1 MLGIDLFAGAGGMSL
16 GASDA
21 GIKVKFAVEIDRQ
34 AARTYALNHPT
45 TTLENNDIRK
55 ISKSQLREWSQF
67 QRELVVFGGPP
78 CQGFS
83 WSNARTRNTENN
95 SNWLFKEFLRV
106 VRTVEP
112 AWVVFENVQGIVDT
126 AQGVFLRQLCESLQ
140 NLGYSTTTARLN
152 AVDHGVPQDR
162 TRFFLVA
169 TNSEHVYR
177 FPAGRYKRISVAQA
191 IGDLS
196 SLHNGHSDCWMPY
209 GKGRPSFY
217 ARELRQQQNGCSNN
231 LVTKN
236 SNMILSR
243 YRYVPQGG
251 NWQDIP
257 MQLMKNYTDVSRCH
271 TGIYHRL
278 RLDQPSIV
286 IGNFRKNML
295 IHPLENRGL
304 SVREAARIQSFPDRY
319 IFCGSIGFQQQQV
332 GNAVPPKLAYS
343 VFREIVRLA
352 EGAEK

>member
-1 MLGIDLFAGAGGMSL
+1 MIGIDLFAGAGGMSL

-21 GIKVKFAVEIDRQ
+21 GIDVKFAVEIDRH
-34 AARTYALNHPT
+34 AARTYALNHPST
-45 TTLENNDIRK
+45 ALVNDDIRK
-55 ISKSQLREWSQF
+55 VSKSQLREWFRF
-67 QRELVVFGGPP
+67 QRDLVVFGGPP

-83 WSNARTRNTENN
+83 WSNARTRNTQNN

-126 AQGVFLRQLCESLQ
+126 AQGVFVSQLQESLQ
-140 NLGYSTTTARLN
+140 KLGYSTTTARLN

-169 TNSEHVYR
+169 TNSKHVFS
-177 FPAGRYKRISVAQA
+177 FPNSKCKRISVAQA

-196 SLHNGHSDCWMPY
+196 TLHNGHSECWMPY
-209 GKGRPSFY
+209 GKKRPSSY
-217 ARELRQQQNGCSNN
+217 ARELRQKRNGCSNN

-236 SNMILSR
+236 SSKIVSR

-257 MQLMKNYTDVSRCH
+257 KRLMQNYTDVSRCH

-295 IHPLENRGL
+295 IHPLEDRGL
-304 SVREAARIQSFPDRY
+304 SVREAARIQSFPDSY

-332 GNAVPPKLAYS
+332 GNAVPPKLACS
-343 VFREIVRLA
+343 VFSEIVRLE
-352 EGAEK
+352 EGEDK